1 MDEEDAVE
9 ALTRLGLTTYEAR
22 VFVALQ
28 QLGTGSA
35 SDIAEITAV
44 PRSQVYGAA
53 EDLQS
58 RGLLDVQQTRP
69 TVYRPVSPEEAERRL
84 LSQLES
90 VGQDAFAYLEDV
102 RGNADNDE
110 EQSEAIWTVRGQ
122 PNVRDRTIALIG
134 DADERVVYGTPDPD
148 FLEEELLATLQAAAE
163 DGIDVTV
170 ISDEPAVLDAVP
182 ESIETHRQ
190 RTDDQPEVSTA
201 RLLLIDSDTMLMGVI
216 SADLGDD
223 GEIAFWSAGTSFATV
238 LSVLSEEM
246 MDLGR

>member
-90 VGQDAFAYLEDV
+90 VGQDAFAYLDDV
-102 RGNADNDE
+102 RGSADNDE
-110 EQSEAIWTVRGQ
+110 ERSEAIWTVRGQ
-122 PNVRDRTIALIG
+122 PNVRDRVIDLIG
-134 DADERVVYGTPDPD
+134 DADKRVVYGTPDPEL
-148 FLEEELLATLQAAAE
+148 LEAELLAALQAAAE

-170 ISDEPAVLDAVP
+170 ISDEPAVLGAVP
-182 ESIETHRQ
+182 ESIETVRQ
-190 RTDDQPEVSTA
+190 PADDQPDVSTA
-201 RLLLIDSDTMLMGVI
+201 RLLLVDSDTLLMGVI

-246 MDLGR
+246 IELDG

>member
-69 TVYRPVSPEEAERRL
+69 TVYRPVSPQEAERRL

-90 VGQDAFAYLEDV
+90 VGQDAFAYLENV
-102 RGNADNDE
+102 RGSADNDE
-110 EQSEAIWTVRGQ
+110 ERSEAIWTVRGQ
-122 PNVRDRTIALIG
+122 PSVRDRVIDLIG
-134 DADERVVYGTPDPD
+134 DADERVVYGTSDPD
-148 FLEEELLATLQAAAE
+148 LLEEELLAALQAATG

-170 ISDEPAVLDAVP
+170 VSDEPAVLDAVP
-182 ESIETHRQ
+182 ESVQAVRQ
-190 RTDDQPEVSTA
+190 PADDQPEASTA
-201 RLLLIDSDTMLMGVI
+201 RLLLVDSDTLLMGII

-238 LSVLSEEM
+238 LSVLAEEM
-246 MDLGR
+246 IELDR